1 MAESYLARRDRL
13 RWQHRQADRR
23 FRQAQSQR
31 STSMFRH
38 GLKATTLGSRI
49 DHASGGSRHAHWDDV
64 LDRARSTKVKTVAAI
79 DGCPFPTFHSLQGK
93 WRELVETINVTNRE
107 AKPAL
112 TELRREVGQYR
123 ASFEQPAVPLDD
135 DRRYI
140 SAAARFRLMS
150 PFSWDGSNPSE
161 PIPETTRMVVTASLR
176 LIEIY
181 LGTLIDL
188 SDEWKDA

>member
-13 RWQHRQADRR
+13 QRQHRQADRR

-31 STSMFRH
+31 SMSMFRH
-38 GLKATTLGSRI
+38 GLKATTLTSRI
-49 DHASGGSRHAHWDDV
+49 DRASGESRHKHWDDV
-64 LDRARSTKVKTVAAI
+64 LDRVRSTKAKTVAAI
-79 DGCPFPTFHSLQGK
+79 DGCPFPTFHSLKGK
-93 WRELVETINVTNRE
+93 WRELVETINVTSRE

-123 ASFEQPAVPLDD
+123 ASFEQPAVPLD

-181 LGTLIDL
+181 LGTLIGL